1 MAVPPLVAL
10 KAAGTA
16 QKALTGDMFTRTTSK
31 VVGKGKKAR
40 VVEDTFHINPVT
52 AGIGLAATAVGVG
65 LAAWILQLKLA
76 PQRVNTYKTVVD
88 VPEVPEQK
96 QWVTVNDEWV
106 EPVEV
111 QGAFLGVRCNLDG
124 AENTLADPAENSR
137 NWYGYHTP
145 HGLTNIYGTRTLAGY
160 WKTHKELQV
169 TAAAIPAVTH
179 QEVTSTTKKFSIE
192 QRRGFSMTET
202 LEGMPVVGAA
212 MKAAEF
218 WGGMYEAFTHP
229 FGWGKK

>member
-88 VPEVPEQK
+88 FPEQTG
-96 QWVTVNDEWV
+96 WVTKNIEWIPEKTISDV
-106 EPVEV
+106 
-111 QGAFLGVRCNLDG
+111 FLGVRCNLDG
-124 AENTLADPAENSR
+124 AENTLANPAENSR

-145 HGLTNIYGTRTLAGY
+145 HGLTKLYGTRTLAGY
-160 WKTHKELQV
+160 WRTEKVLEV
-169 TAAAIPAVTH
+169 TAPAVTH
-179 QEVTSTTKKFSIE
+179 QELVGTKKAFSIE
-192 QRRGFSMTET
+192 QRQPFSISDFLPDPIEMVGKGYQASVDT
-202 LEGMPVVGAA
+202 LVPKQLRWAAPWTWGA
-212 MKAAEF
+212 K
-218 WGGMYEAFTHP
+218 
-229 FGWGKK
+229 GKWL